1 MMLSR
6 PEGWNYTTRGL
17 AKICKEGADNIGS
30 ILKEL
35 ERVGYIVHNR
45 LQDSKGKIVNVEYVI
60 YETPHP
66 GTRASRVRT
75 SRMRLVQ
82 IRKTRIWI
90 THIWKTDRN

>member
-17 AKICKEGADNIGS
+17 AKICKEGADKIGS

-66 GTRASRVRT
+66 RDTG
-75 SRMRLVQ
+75 
-82 IRKTRIWI
+82 
-90 THIWKTDRN
+90 